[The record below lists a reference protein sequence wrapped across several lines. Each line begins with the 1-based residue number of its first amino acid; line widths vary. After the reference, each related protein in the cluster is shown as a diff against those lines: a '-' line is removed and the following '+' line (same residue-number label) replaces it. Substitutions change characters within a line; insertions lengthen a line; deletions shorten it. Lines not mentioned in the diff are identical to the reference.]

1 MCLLAGQ
8 PLVSKSPVRRHA
20 WLFSMP
26 DKMRSRKTRCESPHL
41 EAGPMR
47 RSSLTLESELECV
60 PAGNPDR
67 RSATRPRRLQCARFL
82 CIWHH
87 KSQLHAGSPRQLVTD
102 STVSMPVAQAFGTRN
117 GARPDS
123 RASPNKRR
131 CSPDSTRV
139 EAHHSQTTPI
149 RLPAHADRV
158 ATESSPRRDVQG
170 EVPARLK
177 LLRFKYVMP
186 SPSSPV

>member
-1 MCLLAGQ
+1 
-8 PLVSKSPVRRHA
+8 
-20 WLFSMP
+20 
-26 DKMRSRKTRCESPHL
+26 
-41 EAGPMR
+41 MR

-87 KSQLHAGSPRQLVTD
+87 KSQLHAGSPRQLVAD

-123 RASPNKRR
+123 FEGFAKQ
-131 CSPDSTRV
+131 
-139 EAHHSQTTPI
+139 EAVQPGFN
-149 RLPAHADRV
+149 
-158 ATESSPRRDVQG
+158 ESR
-170 EVPARLK
+170 
-177 LLRFKYVMP
+177 
-186 SPSSPV
+186 SPSLSNHPNVAH